1 MKLLFFSVT
10 KHQYRYFE
18 TLKKSFNYTS
28 KHLFFP
34 SFSFSLKGF
43 RYTKQLVLTDIFAI
57 KFKEIDCKYTN
68 PVTKFFYKLLLKLQ
82 TPWIVSS
89 VYSQLKVFK
98 PDYLIVWN
106 GKKFHQAIAV
116 EIAKNLHIQPVFFEN
131 GVLPNTTTMDFKGV
145 NASNSV
151 PRDISFFVHLQVKED
166 QQLPQTLQVRESKA
180 KKKTFDTSLPERY
193 IFIPFQVAYDT
204 QIIQHSPWIKDM
216 FELYDIIEWLSTQI
230 NIPFVIK
237 EHPSDRVSDYTPL
250 YTKANKNIIFSSQNT
265 QELIENAACI
275 ITINSSVA
283 MESLLFAKRVI
294 VLGEAFFAINGI
306 VKTAKSKEEIKTYLE
321 TMDMW
326 LVDGKL
332 IKRFLTYLYYD
343 YLIPGDWR
351 NPSQEHLDQI
361 DIRLKKQYD
370 ALPHKFQQT

>member
-18 TLKKSFNYTS
+18 TLKKYLNYSS

-34 SFSFSLKGF
+34 NLSFSLEGF
-43 RYTKQLVLTDIFAI
+43 RYTKQLKLTDIIAI

-68 PVTKFFYKLLLKLQ
+68 PIKKFFYKLLLKLQ
-82 TPWIVSS
+82 VPLIVSS
-89 VYSQLKVFK
+89 VYSQLKTIE
-98 PDYLIVWN
+98 PDFLIVWN

-116 EIAKNLHIQPVFFEN
+116 EIAKKLHIQPVFFEN

-151 PRDISFFVHLQVKED
+151 PRNSSFFEQLQFRED
-166 QQLPQTLQVRESKA
+166 QKLPQTLQVRESKT

-204 QIIQHSPWIKDM
+204 QIIQHSPWVENM
-216 FELYDIIEWLSTQI
+216 FEFYEIIEWLSQQI

-237 EHPSDRVSDYTPL
+237 EHPSDRVSDYTSL
-250 YTKANKNIIFSSQNT
+250 HQKTNKNIIFSSHNT

-275 ITINSSVA
+275 MTINSSVG

-294 VLGEAFFAINGI
+294 VLGEAFFAIDGI
-306 VKTAKSKEEIKTYLE
+306 VKVAKSKEEIKAHLE
-321 TMDMW
+321 TLDQWQIDEKM
-326 LVDGKL
+326 
-332 IKRFLTYLYYD
+332 IKNFLTYLYYD

-351 NPSQEHLDQI
+351 SPSQKHLKAVKT
-361 DIRLKKQYD
+361 RLKEAQC
-370 ALPHKFQQT
+370 